1 LTPDYDF
8 KTFPTLETPRLILRE
23 LIADD
28 DDAVYIIRSDIEVT
42 RHNTGAP
49 YTDIQQ
55 ARTLISDIAWNY
67 KDQSEIRWGIT
78 LKTDPSWVI
87 GMCGY
92 NYWIRRDQRV
102 SIGYDLAR
110 AYWDNGIMT
119 EALGAICRFGFEQ
132 MGLHRIEADVSAD
145 NPASGRVLEKLG
157 FKQEGRLRE
166 QYWEW
171 GEFHDL
177 LLYSLLRREFERG
190 VP

>member
-1 LTPDYDF
+1 MTANYDF
-8 KTFPTLETPRLILRE
+8 SAFPTLETPRLILRE

-55 ARTLISDIAWNY
+55 ARTLISDIGWNY

-78 LKTDPSWVI
+78 LKTDPTWVI

-102 SIGYDLAR
+102 SIGYDLAH
-110 AYWDNGIMT
+110 AYWGNGIMT
-119 EALGAICRFGFEQ
+119 EALSAICRFGFEQ

>member
-1 LTPDYDF
+1 MTASYDF
-8 KTFPTLETPRLILRE
+8 SAFPTLETPRLLLRQ

-28 DDAVYIIRSDIEVT
+28 DDAVFIIRSDIEVT

-55 ARTLISDIAWNY
+55 ARSLISDIAWNY

-78 LKTDPSWVI
+78 LKTDPTWVI

-110 AYWDNGIMT
+110 AYWGNGIMT

-145 NPASGRVLEKLG
+145 NPASARVLEKLG